1 MGFGAKSGNRMQAL
15 RAEAGLAPP
24 PAKAARAAQ
33 PELRAPPPRPQGKDI
48 SDELAAKAERLSQ
61 LQHET
66 SLLSKKPR
74 NDRAKDRKEKK
85 KGGLYF
91 QLLLV
96 IVIAAGVAV
105 ALDPQLMD
113 QAMAMVDWE
122 ALKATV
128 GLN

>member
-1 MGFGAKSGNRMQAL
+1 M
-15 RAEAGLAPP
+15 
-24 PAKAARAAQ
+24 
-33 PELRAPPPRPQGKDI
+33 

-66 SLLSKKPR
+66 SLLSRKPA
-74 NDRAKDRKEKK
+74 NDRTKAHKEKK
-85 KGGLYF
+85 KGGLLL

-96 IVIAAGVAV
+96 IAVAAGVAV

-122 ALKATV
+122 ALKTTIA
-128 GLN
+128 LR